1 MTEKIVKTKTN
12 TVMEYI
18 TKEEVEEYMDLHS
31 NSYNRLE
38 MLMEMCCCDT
48 FIKDV
53 EDFAELLG
61 YYYSSCDNLYYYRG
75 VVRKAFTYAS
85 LRKERLMTTE
95 ELEFLKNLP
104 DKVTIYRGMT
114 VEESTKEHQGVSW
127 TLDKKVAEF
136 FAYQYIRNQSTA
148 KKPKTVVEKVI
159 DKSEIIA
166 VFLGREEQE
175 IIYIGTNP
183 DGKDSDEDWEL
194 EEDAEAMFYREDWE
208 LL

>member
-1 MTEKIVKTKTN
+1 
-12 TVMEYI
+12 
-18 TKEEVEEYMDLHS
+18 
-31 NSYNRLE
+31 
-38 MLMEMCCCDT
+38 
-48 FIKDV
+48 
-53 EDFAELLG
+53 
-61 YYYSSCDNLYYYRG
+61 
-75 VVRKAFTYAS
+75 
-85 LRKERLMTTE
+85 MTTE

-136 FAYQYIRNQSTA
+136 FAYQYTRNQSTS

-175 IIYIGTNP
+175 IIYMGTNP

>member
-1 MTEKIVKTKTN
+1 MTFCTILEKN
-12 TVMEYI
+12 TSQQYQNGQILLIILRCFKVFAHSDTVGLYFSLKLYKRSYVSCPI
-18 TKEEVEEYMDLHS
+18 IDTLNCLSSHFLNIQSRLLEVRGFFKP
-31 NSYNRLE
+31 SY
-38 MLMEMCCCDT
+38 
-48 FIKDV
+48 
-53 EDFAELLG
+53 
-61 YYYSSCDNLYYYRG
+61 NLYYYRG

-159 DKSEIIA
+159 DKSEIICNSQDL
-166 VFLGREEQE
+166 F
-175 IIYIGTNP
+175 
-183 DGKDSDEDWEL
+183 
-194 EEDAEAMFYREDWE
+194 
-208 LL
+208 